1 MIGAAYDALAQK
13 GDMTHR
19 DAWTKS
25 YSLNVTSTHFFTQ
38 SFIPLLL
45 KSKSPSIIFIG
56 SRVGSITSQVD
67 KGIPSM
73 DGNPEA
79 GWPKTPGF
87 NPTAYRSSKAAFNM
101 MAREWHRTLLRD
113 GVKCYILAMSGYAT
127 EFGGGKAEDKVK
139 YGMPGPEVAGEWVRG
154 FVDGEHAGE
163 EGKFMALDGEHGW

>member
-1 MIGAAYDALAQK
+1 MIGAAYDALAQE
-13 GDMTHR
+13 GDLKHR

-67 KGIPSM
+67 KGIPLM

-101 MAREWHRTLLRD
+101 MARE
-113 GVKCYILAMSGYAT
+113 
-127 EFGGGKAEDKVK
+127 
-139 YGMPGPEVAGEWVRG
+139 
-154 FVDGEHAGE
+154 
-163 EGKFMALDGEHGW
+163 